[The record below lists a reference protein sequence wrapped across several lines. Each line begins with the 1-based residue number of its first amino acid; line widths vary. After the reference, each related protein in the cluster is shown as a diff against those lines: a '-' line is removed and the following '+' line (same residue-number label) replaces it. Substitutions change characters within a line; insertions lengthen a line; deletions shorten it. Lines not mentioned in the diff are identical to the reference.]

1 MFGISHYE
9 IFIITGIILN
19 LTPGSDTIY
28 ILSRSIA
35 QGNKAGFYACLGIS
49 TGCAVHTVLAALGLS
64 VILAQSAMAFMAVK
78 VAGALYLGYLGITAL
93 FTKENSILSLDD
105 STRSSWEIYLQG
117 MLTNVLNPKVAPFF
131 LSFLPQFI
139 DASNSYG
146 IIPFII
152 LGITFL
158 TTGTIWCLLLVAF
171 SSRVTAFLRQSN
183 TAANW
188 MNKICGGIYLL
199 LGVKLLNAER

>member
-1 MFGISHYE
+1 MTKFYEFG
-9 IFIITGIILN
+9 
-19 LTPGSDTIY
+19 
-28 ILSRSIA
+28 R
-35 QGNKAGFYACLGIS
+35 
-49 TGCAVHTVLAALGLS
+49 
-64 VILAQSAMAFMAVK
+64 
-78 VAGALYLGYLGITAL
+78 
-93 FTKENSILSLDD
+93 
-105 STRSSWEIYLQG
+105 
-117 MLTNVLNPKVAPFF
+117 LTNVLNPKVALFF